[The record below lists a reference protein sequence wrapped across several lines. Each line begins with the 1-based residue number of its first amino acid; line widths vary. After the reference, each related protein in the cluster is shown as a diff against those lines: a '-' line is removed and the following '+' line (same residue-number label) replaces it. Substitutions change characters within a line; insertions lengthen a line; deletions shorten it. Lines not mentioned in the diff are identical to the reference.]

1 MWLRD
6 SLPDDFPDLRIF
18 IYGYESGLQG
28 SNSFQN
34 LRDVGESF
42 RDSLRDLTGPQNV
55 CQEPEI
61 LVHADMTLEQQL
73 SAFKTADLH
82 RT

>member
-28 SNSFQN
+28 SNSVQN

-42 RDSLRDLTGPQNV
+42 RDSLRSLTRPQKV
-55 CQEPEI
+55 R
-61 LVHADMTLEQQL
+61 QQQKNRYAL
-73 SAFKTADLH
+73 TCTRVEVLGV
-82 RT
+82 